1 MGLGIAS
8 AIGDDIGGALL
19 NYGIGRKR
27 NKSARKA
34 LEEANRVAGI
44 NINQGYDTA
53 LGALDTGQQALESGY
68 DTALGALDTGQQALE
83 SGYDTALGAL
93 DTGQQALE
101 SGYGAAKDTKERI
114 SGQMGEVAQQGFNAQ
129 SDMWTPWTVPGLNAY
144 KNMDTLLNDPN
155 GYNTILQKYQ
165 ASPQF
170 QFQLKQATDAVQR
183 SAAAKGNRLGG
194 AQLSAL
200 SGRANDVANQ
210 SFNGWLDRLQQMAQ
224 TGFNAQS
231 NLSQAQNNLTAG
243 RTNALQYGDTS
254 AFDVGMGKDVL
265 GINQQRGD
273 IGINR
278 GKDVLG
284 INQQRGDIGIN
295 RGKDV
300 LGINQQRGDIGI
312 NRGQDM
318 ANLALGRG
326 TIGANYHLAQGK
338 NGQDFVNA
346 LGQKSGAGDIA
357 GLSKV
362 AALF

>member
-1 MGLGIAS
+1 MGADVIAS
-8 AIGDDIGGALL
+8 GGGGNVLGAIGDIGGALL
-19 NYGIGRKR
+19 NYGIGQKR

-44 NINQGYDTA
+44 NVNK
-53 LGALDTGQQALESGY
+53 
-68 DTALGALDTGQQALE
+68 
-83 SGYDTALGAL
+83 GYDTALGAL

-114 SGQMGEVAQQGFNAQ
+114 AGQMGDVAQQGFNAQ

-165 ASPQF
+165 SSPQF

-183 SAAAKGNRLGG
+183 SAAATGNRLGG
-194 AQLSAL
+194 AQLAAL

-231 NLSQAQNNLTAG
+231 NLSQAQNNLTTG

-254 AFDVGMGKDVL
+254 ALDVGM
-265 GINQQRGD
+265 
-273 IGINR
+273 
-278 GKDVLG
+278 
-284 INQQRGDIGIN
+284 
-295 RGKDV
+295 GKDV

-326 TIGANYHLAQGK
+326 TIGANYHLAAGA
-338 NGQDFVNA
+338 NGQNLVNA
-346 LGQKSGAGDIA
+346 LGQKSGGENGSAVNIA

>member
-1 MGLGIAS
+1 MGADTIMSGGGGGNIMGAV
-8 AIGDDIGGALL
+8 GNIGGALL
-19 NYGIGRKR
+19 NYGIGQKR

-44 NINQGYDTA
+44 NINK
-53 LGALDTGQQALESGY
+53 
-68 DTALGALDTGQQALE
+68 
-83 SGYDTALGAL
+83 GYDTALGAL

-101 SGYGAAKDTKERI
+101 SGYGAAKDTKTRI
-114 SGQMGEVAQQGFNAQ
+114 AGQMGDVAQQGFNAQ

-144 KNMDTLLNDPN
+144 QNMDTLLNDPN

-165 ASPQF
+165 SSPQF

-183 SAAAKGNRLGG
+183 SAAATGNRLGG
-194 AQLSAL
+194 AQLAAL

-224 TGFNAQS
+224 TGFNAQA

-254 AFDVGMGKDVL
+254 ALDVGL
-265 GINQQRGD
+265 
-273 IGINR
+273 
-278 GKDVLG
+278 
-284 INQQRGDIGIN
+284 
-295 RGKDV
+295 GKDV

-326 TIGANYHLAQGK
+326 TIGANYHLAAGA
-338 NGQDFVNA
+338 NGQNLVNA
-346 LGQKSGAGDIA
+346 LGQKSGGENGSAVNIA

>member
-1 MGLGIAS
+1 MGADTIMSGGGGIGNIAS
-8 AIGDDIGGALL
+8 TAMDIGGALL
-19 NYGIGRKR
+19 NYGIGQKR

-44 NINQGYDTA
+44 NVNQ
-53 LGALDTGQQALESGY
+53 
-68 DTALGALDTGQQALE
+68 
-83 SGYDTALGAL
+83 GYDTALGAL

-101 SGYGAAKDTKERI
+101 SGYGAAKDTKTRI
-114 SGQMGEVAQQGFNAQ
+114 AGQMGDVAQQGFNAQ

-144 KNMDTLLNDPN
+144 QNMDTLLNDPN

-165 ASPQF
+165 SSPQF

-183 SAAAKGNRLGG
+183 SAAATGNRLGG

-224 TGFNAQS
+224 TGFNAQA
-231 NLSQAQNNLTAG
+231 NLSQAQNNLTTG

-254 AFDVGMGKDVL
+254 ALDVGM
-265 GINQQRGD
+265 
-273 IGINR
+273 
-278 GKDVLG
+278 
-284 INQQRGDIGIN
+284 
-295 RGKDV
+295 GKDV

-326 TIGANYHLAQGK
+326 TIGANYHLAAGA
-338 NGQDFVNA
+338 NGQNLVNA
-346 LGQKSGAGDIA
+346 LGQKSGGENGSAVNIA

>member
-1 MGLGIAS
+1 MGADVIAS
-8 AIGDDIGGALL
+8 GGGGNVLGAIGDIGGALL
-19 NYGIGRKR
+19 NYGIGQKR

-34 LEEANRVAGI
+34 LEEANRQAGI
-44 NINQGYDTA
+44 NVNQGYDTA
-53 LGALDTGQQALESGY
+53 LGALDTGQK
-68 DTALGALDTGQQALE
+68 
-83 SGYDTALGAL
+83 
-93 DTGQQALE
+93 ALE
-101 SGYGAAKDTKERI
+101 SGYGAAKDTKTRI
-114 SGQMGEVAQQGFNAQ
+114 AGQMGDVAQQGFNAQ

-165 ASPQF
+165 SSPQF

-183 SAAAKGNRLGG
+183 SAAATGNRLGG
-194 AQLSAL
+194 AQLAAL

-224 TGFNAQS
+224 TGFDAQS
-231 NLSQAQNNLTAG
+231 NLSQAQNNLTTG

-254 AFDVGMGKDVL
+254 ALDVAQGKYVL
-265 GINQQRGD
+265 D
-273 IGINR
+273 
-278 GKDVLG
+278 
-284 INQQRGDIGIN
+284 
-295 RGKDV
+295 
-300 LGINQQRGDIGI
+300 INQQRGDIGI

-326 TIGANYHLAQGK
+326 TIGANYHLAAGA
-338 NGQDFVNA
+338 NGQDLVNA
-346 LGQKSGAGDIA
+346 LGQKSGGENGSAVNIA

>member
-1 MGLGIAS
+1 MGADTIMSGGGGGNIAS
-8 AIGDDIGGALL
+8 TAMDIGGALL

-68 DTALGALDTGQQALE
+68 
-83 SGYDTALGAL
+83 
-93 DTGQQALE
+93 
-101 SGYGAAKDTKERI
+101 GAAKDTKTRI
-114 SGQMGEVAQQGFNAQ
+114 AGEMGDVAQQGFNAQ

-165 ASPQF
+165 SSPQF

-183 SAAAKGNRLGG
+183 SAAATGNRLGG

-231 NLSQAQNNLTAG
+231 NLSQAQNNLTTG

-254 AFDVGMGKDVL
+254 ALDVGM
-265 GINQQRGD
+265 
-273 IGINR
+273 
-278 GKDVLG
+278 
-284 INQQRGDIGIN
+284 
-295 RGKDV
+295 GKDV

-346 LGQKSGAGDIA
+346 LGQKSGGENGSAVNIA

>member
-1 MGLGIAS
+1 MGADTIMSGGSSMAS
-8 AIGDDIGGALL
+8 TAMDIGGALL

-34 LEEANRVAGI
+34 LEEANRAAGI
-44 NINQGYDTA
+44 SVNQ
-53 LGALDTGQQALESGY
+53 
-68 DTALGALDTGQQALE
+68 
-83 SGYDTALGAL
+83 GYDTALGAL

-129 SDMWTPWTVPGLNAY
+129 SDMWTPWTVPGLDAY

-165 ASPQF
+165 SSPQF

-183 SAAAKGNRLGG
+183 SAAATGNRLGG

-224 TGFNAQS
+224 TGFNAQA

-254 AFDVGMGKDVL
+254 ALDVGLGKDVL
-265 GINQQRGD
+265 R
-273 IGINR
+273 
-278 GKDVLG
+278 
-284 INQQRGDIGIN
+284 
-295 RGKDV
+295 
-300 LGINQQRGDIGI
+300 INQQRGDIGI

-326 TIGANYHLAQGK
+326 TIGANYHLAAGA
-338 NGQDFVNA
+338 NGQNLVNA
-346 LGQKSGAGDIA
+346 LGQKSGGENGSAVNIA

>member
-1 MGLGIAS
+1 MGADTIMSGGGGGNVLG
-8 AIGDDIGGALL
+8 AIGNIGGALL
-19 NYGIGRKR
+19 NYGIGQKR

-44 NINQGYDTA
+44 NVNQGYDTA
-53 LGALDTGQQALESGY
+53 LGALDTGQK
-68 DTALGALDTGQQALE
+68 
-83 SGYDTALGAL
+83 
-93 DTGQQALE
+93 ALE
-101 SGYGAAKDTKERI
+101 SGYGAAKDTKTRI
-114 SGQMGEVAQQGFNAQ
+114 AGEMGEVAQQGFNAQ

-144 KNMDTLLNDPN
+144 QNMDTLLNDPN

-165 ASPQF
+165 SSPQF

-183 SAAAKGNRLGG
+183 SAAATGNRLGG
-194 AQLSAL
+194 AQLAAL

-254 AFDVGMGKDVL
+254 ALDVGL
-265 GINQQRGD
+265 
-273 IGINR
+273 
-278 GKDVLG
+278 
-284 INQQRGDIGIN
+284 
-295 RGKDV
+295 GKDV

-326 TIGANYHLAQGK
+326 TIGANYHLAQGA
-338 NGQDFVNA
+338 NGQNLVNA
-346 LGQKSGAGDIA
+346 LGQKLGGENGSAVNIA
-357 GLSKV
+357 GLSKLT
-362 AALF
+362 ALM

>member
-1 MGLGIAS
+1 MGADTIMSGGGVGNIAS
-8 AIGDDIGGALL
+8 TAMDIGGALL

-53 LGALDTGQQALESGY
+53 LGALDTGQK
-68 DTALGALDTGQQALE
+68 
-83 SGYDTALGAL
+83 
-93 DTGQQALE
+93 ALE
-101 SGYGAAKDTKERI
+101 SGYGAAKDTKTQIAGE
-114 SGQMGEVAQQGFNAQ
+114 MGEVAQQGFNAQ

-183 SAAAKGNRLGG
+183 SAAATGNRLGG
-194 AQLSAL
+194 AQLAAL

-224 TGFNAQS
+224 TGFNAQA

-254 AFDVGMGKDVL
+254 ALDVGL
-265 GINQQRGD
+265 
-273 IGINR
+273 
-278 GKDVLG
+278 
-284 INQQRGDIGIN
+284 
-295 RGKDV
+295 GKDV

-326 TIGANYHLAQGK
+326 TIGANYHLAAGK
-338 NGQDFVNA
+338 NGQDLVNA
-346 LGQKSGAGDIA
+346 LGQKSGGENGSAVNIA

>member
-1 MGLGIAS
+1 MGADTIMSGGGNMVSTAM
-8 AIGDDIGGALL
+8 DIGGALL

-44 NINQGYDTA
+44 NVNQ
-53 LGALDTGQQALESGY
+53 
-68 DTALGALDTGQQALE
+68 
-83 SGYDTALGAL
+83 GYDTALGAL

-114 SGQMGEVAQQGFNAQ
+114 SGQMGDVAQQGFNAQ
-129 SDMWTPWTVPGLNAY
+129 SDMWTPWTVPGLDAY

-165 ASPQF
+165 SSPQF

-183 SAAAKGNRLGG
+183 SAAATGNRLGG

-254 AFDVGMGKDVL
+254 ALDVGL
-265 GINQQRGD
+265 
-273 IGINR
+273 
-278 GKDVLG
+278 
-284 INQQRGDIGIN
+284 
-295 RGKDV
+295 GKDV

-346 LGQKSGAGDIA
+346 LGQKSGGENGSAVNIA

>member
-1 MGLGIAS
+1 MGADVIAS
-8 AIGDDIGGALL
+8 GGGGGGNIASTAMDIGGALL

-53 LGALDTGQQALESGY
+53 LGALDTGQK
-68 DTALGALDTGQQALE
+68 
-83 SGYDTALGAL
+83 
-93 DTGQQALE
+93 ALE
-101 SGYGAAKDTKERI
+101 SGYGAAKDTKTRI
-114 SGQMGEVAQQGFNAQ
+114 AGEMGEVAQQGFNAQ
-129 SDMWTPWTVPGLNAY
+129 SDMWTPWTVPGLDAY

-183 SAAAKGNRLGG
+183 SAAATGNRLGG
-194 AQLSAL
+194 AQLAAL

-224 TGFNAQS
+224 TGFNAQA

-254 AFDVGMGKDVL
+254 ALYVAQGKDVL
-265 GINQQRGD
+265 GSNEQRGD
-273 IGINR
+273 IGI
-278 GKDVLG
+278 
-284 INQQRGDIGIN
+284 I
-295 RGKDV
+295 
-300 LGINQQRGDIGI
+300 
-312 NRGQDM
+312 RGQDM
-318 ANLALGRG
+318 ANLALGRC
-326 TIGANYHLAQGK
+326 TIGANYHLAQGA
-338 NGQDFVNA
+338 NGQNLVNA
-346 LGQKSGAGDIA
+346 LGQKSGGENGSAVNIA

>member
-1 MGLGIAS
+1 MGADVIAS
-8 AIGDDIGGALL
+8 GGGGNVLGAIGNIGGALL
-19 NYGIGRKR
+19 NYGIGSKR

-44 NINQGYDTA
+44 NINK
-53 LGALDTGQQALESGY
+53 
-68 DTALGALDTGQQALE
+68 
-83 SGYDTALGAL
+83 GYDTALGAL

-101 SGYGAAKDTKERI
+101 SGYGAAKDTKTRI
-114 SGQMGEVAQQGFNAQ
+114 AGQMGDVAQQGFNAQ

-144 KNMDTLLNDPN
+144 QNMDTLLNDPN

-165 ASPQF
+165 SSPQF

-183 SAAAKGNRLGG
+183 SAAATGNRLGG

-254 AFDVGMGKDVL
+254 ALDVGL
-265 GINQQRGD
+265 
-273 IGINR
+273 
-278 GKDVLG
+278 
-284 INQQRGDIGIN
+284 
-295 RGKDV
+295 GKDV

-346 LGQKSGAGDIA
+346 LGQKSGGENGSAVNIA

>member
-1 MGLGIAS
+1 MGADTIMSGGGVGNIAS
-8 AIGDDIGGALL
+8 TAMDIGGALL

-34 LEEANRVAGI
+34 LEKANRVAGI

-53 LGALDTGQQALESGY
+53 LGALDTGQK
-68 DTALGALDTGQQALE
+68 
-83 SGYDTALGAL
+83 
-93 DTGQQALE
+93 ALE

-183 SAAAKGNRLGG
+183 SAAATGNRLGG

-254 AFDVGMGKDVL
+254 ALDVA
-265 GINQQRGD
+265 Q
-273 IGINR
+273 
-278 GKDVLG
+278 
-284 INQQRGDIGIN
+284 
-295 RGKDV
+295 GKDV

-346 LGQKSGAGDIA
+346 LGQKSGGENGSAVNIA

>member
-1 MGLGIAS
+1 MGADTIMSGGGGGNIAS
-8 AIGDDIGGALL
+8 TAMDIGGALL

-34 LEEANRVAGI
+34 LEEANRAAGI
-44 NINQGYDTA
+44 SVNQGYDTA
-53 LGALDTGQQALESGY
+53 LGALDA
-68 DTALGALDTGQQALE
+68 
-83 SGYDTALGAL
+83 
-93 DTGQQALE
+93 GQQALE

-114 SGQMGEVAQQGFNAQ
+114 SGQMGDVAQQGFDAQ

-144 KNMDTLLNDPN
+144 QNMDTLLNDPN

-165 ASPQF
+165 SSPQF
-170 QFQLKQATDAVQR
+170 QFQLKQATDAVSR
-183 SAAAKGNRLGG
+183 SAAATGNRMGG

-231 NLSQAQNNLTAG
+231 NLSQAQNNLTTG

-254 AFDVGMGKDVL
+254 ALDVGM
-265 GINQQRGD
+265 
-273 IGINR
+273 
-278 GKDVLG
+278 
-284 INQQRGDIGIN
+284 
-295 RGKDV
+295 GKDV

-326 TIGANYHLAQGK
+326 TIGANYHLAAGA
-338 NGQDFVNA
+338 NGQNLVNA
-346 LGQKSGAGDIA
+346 LGQKSGGENGSAVNIA

>member
-1 MGLGIAS
+1 MGADVIAS
-8 AIGDDIGGALL
+8 GGGGGGNIASTAMDIGGALL
-19 NYGIGRKR
+19 NYGIGSKR

-34 LEEANRVAGI
+34 LEEANRAAGI
-44 NINQGYDTA
+44 SVNQ
-53 LGALDTGQQALESGY
+53 
-68 DTALGALDTGQQALE
+68 
-83 SGYDTALGAL
+83 GYDTALGAL

-114 SGQMGEVAQQGFNAQ
+114 SGQMGDVAQQGFNAQ
-129 SDMWTPWTVPGLNAY
+129 SDMWTPWTVPGLDAY

-165 ASPQF
+165 SSPQF

-183 SAAAKGNRLGG
+183 SAAATGNRLGG

-224 TGFNAQS
+224 TGFNAQA

-254 AFDVGMGKDVL
+254 ALDVGM
-265 GINQQRGD
+265 
-273 IGINR
+273 
-278 GKDVLG
+278 
-284 INQQRGDIGIN
+284 
-295 RGKDV
+295 GKDV

-326 TIGANYHLAQGK
+326 TIGANYHLAQGA
-338 NGQDFVNA
+338 NGQNLVNA
-346 LGQKSGAGDIA
+346 LGQKSGSGDIA

>member
-1 MGLGIAS
+1 MGADVIAS
-8 AIGDDIGGALL
+8 GGGGGNVIGAIGNIGGALL
-19 NYGIGRKR
+19 NYGIGSKR

-44 NINQGYDTA
+44 NVNQ
-53 LGALDTGQQALESGY
+53 
-68 DTALGALDTGQQALE
+68 
-83 SGYDTALGAL
+83 GYDTALGAL

-114 SGQMGEVAQQGFNAQ
+114 SGQMGDVAQQGFDAQ

-144 KNMDTLLNDPN
+144 QNMDTLLNDPN

-165 ASPQF
+165 SSPQF

-183 SAAAKGNRLGG
+183 SAAATGNRLGG
-194 AQLSAL
+194 AQLAAL

-224 TGFNAQS
+224 TGFNAQT
-231 NLSQAQNNLTAG
+231 NLSQAQNNLTTG

-254 AFDVGMGKDVL
+254 ALDVGM
-265 GINQQRGD
+265 
-273 IGINR
+273 
-278 GKDVLG
+278 
-284 INQQRGDIGIN
+284 
-295 RGKDV
+295 GKDV

-346 LGQKSGAGDIA
+346 LGQKSGGENGSAVNIA

>member
-1 MGLGIAS
+1 MGADTIMSGGGVGNIAS
-8 AIGDDIGGALL
+8 TAMDIGGALL
-19 NYGIGRKR
+19 NYGIGSKR

-53 LGALDTGQQALESGY
+53 LGALDTGQK
-68 DTALGALDTGQQALE
+68 
-83 SGYDTALGAL
+83 
-93 DTGQQALE
+93 ALE

-183 SAAAKGNRLGG
+183 SAAATGNRLGG

-254 AFDVGMGKDVL
+254 ALDVGL
-265 GINQQRGD
+265 
-273 IGINR
+273 
-278 GKDVLG
+278 
-284 INQQRGDIGIN
+284 
-295 RGKDV
+295 GKDV

-346 LGQKSGAGDIA
+346 LGQKSGGENGSAVNIA

>member
-1 MGLGIAS
+1 MGADVIAS
-8 AIGDDIGGALL
+8 GGGVGNIASTAMDIGGALL

-44 NINQGYDTA
+44 NINQ
-53 LGALDTGQQALESGY
+53 
-68 DTALGALDTGQQALE
+68 
-83 SGYDTALGAL
+83 GYDTALGAL

-183 SAAAKGNRLGG
+183 SAAATGNRLGG

-224 TGFNAQS
+224 TGFNAQA

-254 AFDVGMGKDVL
+254 ALDVA
-265 GINQQRGD
+265 Q
-273 IGINR
+273 
-278 GKDVLG
+278 
-284 INQQRGDIGIN
+284 
-295 RGKDV
+295 GKDV

-346 LGQKSGAGDIA
+346 LGQKSGGENGSAVNIA

>member
-1 MGLGIAS
+1 MGADVIAS
-8 AIGDDIGGALL
+8 GGGGNVLGAIGDIGGALL
-19 NYGIGRKR
+19 NYGIGQKR

-44 NINQGYDTA
+44 NINK
-53 LGALDTGQQALESGY
+53 
-68 DTALGALDTGQQALE
+68 
-83 SGYDTALGAL
+83 GYDTALGAL

-114 SGQMGEVAQQGFNAQ
+114 SGQMGDVAQQGFNAQ

-165 ASPQF
+165 SSPQF

-183 SAAAKGNRLGG
+183 SAAATGNRLGG
-194 AQLSAL
+194 AQLAAL

-224 TGFNAQS
+224 TGFNAQT
-231 NLSQAQNNLTAG
+231 NLSQAQNNLTTG

-254 AFDVGMGKDVL
+254 ALDVGM
-265 GINQQRGD
+265 
-273 IGINR
+273 
-278 GKDVLG
+278 
-284 INQQRGDIGIN
+284 
-295 RGKDV
+295 GKDV

-326 TIGANYHLAQGK
+326 TIGANYHLAAGA
-338 NGQDFVNA
+338 NGQNLVNA
-346 LGQKSGAGDIA
+346 LGQKSGGENGSAVNIA

>member
-1 MGLGIAS
+1 MGADVIAS
-8 AIGDDIGGALL
+8 GGGGNVLGAIGNIGGALL
-19 NYGIGRKR
+19 NYGIGQKR
-27 NKSARKA
+27 NKSARRA
-34 LEEANRVAGI
+34 LEEANRQAGVSV
-44 NINQGYDTA
+44 NQGYDTA
-53 LGALDTGQQALESGY
+53 LGALDTGQAALE
-68 DTALGALDTGQQALE
+68 Q
-83 SGYDTALGAL
+83 
-93 DTGQQALE
+93 
-101 SGYGAAKDTKERI
+101 GYGAAKDTKTRI
-114 SGQMGEVAQQGFNAQ
+114 AGQMGDVAQQGFNAQ

-144 KNMDTLLNDPN
+144 QNMDTLLNDPN

-165 ASPQF
+165 SSPQF

-183 SAAAKGNRLGG
+183 SAAATGNRLGG

-231 NLSQAQNNLTAG
+231 NLSQAQNNLTTG

-254 AFDVGMGKDVL
+254 ALDVA
-265 GINQQRGD
+265 Q
-273 IGINR
+273 
-278 GKDVLG
+278 
-284 INQQRGDIGIN
+284 
-295 RGKDV
+295 GKDV

-326 TIGANYHLAQGK
+326 TIGANYHLAAGA
-338 NGQDFVNA
+338 NGQNLVNA
-346 LGQKSGAGDIA
+346 LGQKSGGENGSAVNIA

>member
-1 MGLGIAS
+1 MGADTIMSGGGGGNVMA
-8 AIGDDIGGALL
+8 AIGNIGGALL
-19 NYGIGRKR
+19 NYGIGQKR

-44 NINQGYDTA
+44 NVNQGYDTA
-53 LGALDTGQQALESGY
+53 LGALDTGQK
-68 DTALGALDTGQQALE
+68 
-83 SGYDTALGAL
+83 
-93 DTGQQALE
+93 ALE
-101 SGYGAAKDTKERI
+101 SGYGAAKDTKTRI
-114 SGQMGEVAQQGFNAQ
+114 AGEMGDVAQQGFNAQ

-144 KNMDTLLNDPN
+144 QNMDTLLNDPN

-183 SAAAKGNRLGG
+183 SAAATGNRLGG

-254 AFDVGMGKDVL
+254 ALDVGL
-265 GINQQRGD
+265 
-273 IGINR
+273 
-278 GKDVLG
+278 
-284 INQQRGDIGIN
+284 
-295 RGKDV
+295 GKDV

-346 LGQKSGAGDIA
+346 LGQKSGGENGSAVNIA

>member
-1 MGLGIAS
+1 MGADTIMSGGGVGNIAS
-8 AIGDDIGGALL
+8 TAMDIGGALL
-19 NYGIGRKR
+19 NFGIGSKS
-27 NKSARKA
+27 NKSARRA

-53 LGALDTGQQALESGY
+53 LGALDTGQK
-68 DTALGALDTGQQALE
+68 
-83 SGYDTALGAL
+83 
-93 DTGQQALE
+93 ALE
-101 SGYGAAKDTKERI
+101 SGYGAAKDTKTRI
-114 SGQMGEVAQQGFNAQ
+114 AGEMGEVAQQGFNAQ

-183 SAAAKGNRLGG
+183 SAAATGNRLGG
-194 AQLSAL
+194 AQLAAL

-224 TGFNAQS
+224 TGFNAQA

-254 AFDVGMGKDVL
+254 ALDVA
-265 GINQQRGD
+265 Q
-273 IGINR
+273 
-278 GKDVLG
+278 
-284 INQQRGDIGIN
+284 
-295 RGKDV
+295 GKDV

-326 TIGANYHLAQGK
+326 TIGANYHLAQGA
-338 NGQDFVNA
+338 NGQNFVNA
-346 LGQKSGAGDIA
+346 LGQKSGGENGSAVNIA

>member
-1 MGLGIAS
+1 MGADTIMSGGGGGNIAS
-8 AIGDDIGGALL
+8 TAMDIGGALL

-53 LGALDTGQQALESGY
+53 LGALDTGQK
-68 DTALGALDTGQQALE
+68 
-83 SGYDTALGAL
+83 
-93 DTGQQALE
+93 ALE
-101 SGYGAAKDTKERI
+101 SGYGAAKDTKTRI
-114 SGQMGEVAQQGFNAQ
+114 AGEMGDVAQQGFNAQ

-144 KNMDTLLNDPN
+144 QNMDTLLNDPN

-165 ASPQF
+165 SSPQF

-183 SAAAKGNRLGG
+183 SAAATGNRLGG

-231 NLSQAQNNLTAG
+231 NLSQAQNNLTTG

-254 AFDVGMGKDVL
+254 ALDVGM
-265 GINQQRGD
+265 
-273 IGINR
+273 
-278 GKDVLG
+278 
-284 INQQRGDIGIN
+284 
-295 RGKDV
+295 GKDV

-326 TIGANYHLAQGK
+326 TIGANYHLAQGA
-338 NGQDFVNA
+338 NGQNLVNA
-346 LGQKSGAGDIA
+346 LGQKSGGENGSAVNIA

>member
-1 MGLGIAS
+1 MGADIIAS
-8 AIGDDIGGALL
+8 GGGSNVMGAIGNIGGALL
-19 NYGIGRKR
+19 NYGIGSKR

-34 LEEANRVAGI
+34 LEEANRAAGI
-44 NINQGYDTA
+44 SVNQ
-53 LGALDTGQQALESGY
+53 
-68 DTALGALDTGQQALE
+68 
-83 SGYDTALGAL
+83 GYDTALGAL

-114 SGQMGEVAQQGFNAQ
+114 SGQMGDVAQQGFDAQ
-129 SDMWTPWTVPGLNAY
+129 SDMWTPWTVPGLDAY

-183 SAAAKGNRLGG
+183 SAAATGNRLGG

-224 TGFNAQS
+224 TGFNAQA

-254 AFDVGMGKDVL
+254 ALDVGMGKD
-265 GINQQRGD
+265 I
-273 IGINR
+273 
-278 GKDVLG
+278 
-284 INQQRGDIGIN
+284 
-295 RGKDV
+295 

-326 TIGANYHLAQGK
+326 TIGANYHLAAGA
-338 NGQDFVNA
+338 NGQNLVNA
-346 LGQKSGAGDIA
+346 LGQKSGSGDF
-357 GLSKV
+357 SKMT
-362 AALF
+362 ALM

>member
-1 MGLGIAS
+1 MGADTIMSGGGGNIMG
-8 AIGDDIGGALL
+8 AIGNIGGALL
-19 NYGIGRKR
+19 NYGIGSKR

-44 NINQGYDTA
+44 NINK
-53 LGALDTGQQALESGY
+53 
-68 DTALGALDTGQQALE
+68 
-83 SGYDTALGAL
+83 GYDTALGAL

-114 SGQMGEVAQQGFNAQ
+114 SGQMGDVAQQGFNAQ

-165 ASPQF
+165 SSPQF

-183 SAAAKGNRLGG
+183 SAAATGNRLGG
-194 AQLSAL
+194 AQLAAL

-224 TGFNAQS
+224 TGFNAQT
-231 NLSQAQNNLTAG
+231 NLSQAQNNLTTG

-254 AFDVGMGKDVL
+254 ALDVGM
-265 GINQQRGD
+265 
-273 IGINR
+273 
-278 GKDVLG
+278 
-284 INQQRGDIGIN
+284 
-295 RGKDV
+295 GKDV

-326 TIGANYHLAQGK
+326 TIGANYHLAAGA
-338 NGQDFVNA
+338 NGQNLVNA
-346 LGQKSGAGDIA
+346 LGQKSGGENGSAVNIA

>member
-1 MGLGIAS
+1 MGADVIAS
-8 AIGDDIGGALL
+8 GGGGGNIMGAIGDIGGALL
-19 NYGIGRKR
+19 NYGIGSKR

-44 NINQGYDTA
+44 NVNQ
-53 LGALDTGQQALESGY
+53 
-68 DTALGALDTGQQALE
+68 
-83 SGYDTALGAL
+83 GYDTALGAL

-114 SGQMGEVAQQGFNAQ
+114 SGQMGDVAQQGFDAQ

-144 KNMDTLLNDPN
+144 QNMDTLLNDPN

-165 ASPQF
+165 SSPQF

-183 SAAAKGNRLGG
+183 SAAATGNRLGG
-194 AQLSAL
+194 AQLAAL

-231 NLSQAQNNLTAG
+231 NLSQAQNNLTTG

-254 AFDVGMGKDVL
+254 ALDVA
-265 GINQQRGD
+265 Q
-273 IGINR
+273 
-278 GKDVLG
+278 
-284 INQQRGDIGIN
+284 
-295 RGKDV
+295 GKDV

-346 LGQKSGAGDIA
+346 LGQKSGGENGSAVNIA

>member
-1 MGLGIAS
+1 MGADVIAS
-8 AIGDDIGGALL
+8 GGGGNVLGAIGDIGGALL

-44 NINQGYDTA
+44 NVNQGYDTA
-53 LGALDTGQQALESGY
+53 LGALDTGQK
-68 DTALGALDTGQQALE
+68 
-83 SGYDTALGAL
+83 
-93 DTGQQALE
+93 ALE
-101 SGYGAAKDTKERI
+101 SGYGAAKDTKTRI
-114 SGQMGEVAQQGFNAQ
+114 AGQMGDVAQQGFNAQ
-129 SDMWTPWTVPGLNAY
+129 SDMWTPWTVPGLDAY

-183 SAAAKGNRLGG
+183 SAAATGNRLGG

-224 TGFNAQS
+224 TGFNAQT

-254 AFDVGMGKDVL
+254 ALDVGL
-265 GINQQRGD
+265 
-273 IGINR
+273 
-278 GKDVLG
+278 
-284 INQQRGDIGIN
+284 
-295 RGKDV
+295 GKDV

-346 LGQKSGAGDIA
+346 LGQKSGGENGSAVNIA

>member
-1 MGLGIAS
+1 MG
-8 AIGDDIGGALL
+8 D
-19 NYGIGRKR
+19 
-27 NKSARKA
+27 
-34 LEEANRVAGI
+34 
-44 NINQGYDTA
+44 
-53 LGALDTGQQALESGY
+53 
-68 DTALGALDTGQQALE
+68 
-83 SGYDTALGAL
+83 
-93 DTGQQALE
+93 
-101 SGYGAAKDTKERI
+101 
-114 SGQMGEVAQQGFNAQ
+114 VAQQGFNAQ

-144 KNMDTLLNDPN
+144 QNMDTLLNDPN

-165 ASPQF
+165 SSPQF

-183 SAAAKGNRLGG
+183 SAAATGNRLGG

-254 AFDVGMGKDVL
+254 ALDVA
-265 GINQQRGD
+265 Q
-273 IGINR
+273 
-278 GKDVLG
+278 
-284 INQQRGDIGIN
+284 
-295 RGKDV
+295 GKDV

-326 TIGANYHLAQGK
+326 TIGANYHLAAGANAQGL
-338 NGQDFVNA
+338 VNSIGKAGEDAAKA
-346 LGQKSGAGDIA
+346 L
-357 GLSKV
+357 
-362 AALF
+362 ALM

>member
-1 MGLGIAS
+1 MGADVIAS
-8 AIGDDIGGALL
+8 GGGGNVLGAIGNIGGALL
-19 NYGIGRKR
+19 NYGIGSKR

-44 NINQGYDTA
+44 NVNQ
-53 LGALDTGQQALESGY
+53 
-68 DTALGALDTGQQALE
+68 
-83 SGYDTALGAL
+83 GYDTALGAL

-114 SGQMGEVAQQGFNAQ
+114 SGQMGDVAQQGFNAQ

-183 SAAAKGNRLGG
+183 SAAATGNRLGG
-194 AQLSAL
+194 AQLAAL

-224 TGFNAQS
+224 TGFNAQA

-254 AFDVGMGKDVL
+254 ALDVA
-265 GINQQRGD
+265 Q
-273 IGINR
+273 
-278 GKDVLG
+278 
-284 INQQRGDIGIN
+284 
-295 RGKDV
+295 GKDV

-326 TIGANYHLAQGK
+326 TIGANYHLAAGA
-338 NGQDFVNA
+338 NGQNLVNA
-346 LGQKSGAGDIA
+346 LGQKSGGENGSAVNIA

>member
-1 MGLGIAS
+1 MGADVIAS
-8 AIGDDIGGALL
+8 GGGGNVLGAIGNIGGALL
-19 NYGIGRKR
+19 NYGIGQKR

-44 NINQGYDTA
+44 NVNQGYDTA
-53 LGALDTGQQALESGY
+53 LGALDTGQK
-68 DTALGALDTGQQALE
+68 
-83 SGYDTALGAL
+83 
-93 DTGQQALE
+93 ALE
-101 SGYGAAKDTKERI
+101 SGYGAAKDTKTRI
-114 SGQMGEVAQQGFNAQ
+114 AGQMGDVAQQGFNAQ

-144 KNMDTLLNDPN
+144 QNMDTLLNDPN

-165 ASPQF
+165 SSPQF

-183 SAAAKGNRLGG
+183 SAAATGNRLGG
-194 AQLSAL
+194 AQLAAL

-231 NLSQAQNNLTAG
+231 NLSQAQNNLTTG

-254 AFDVGMGKDVL
+254 ALDVAQGKYVL
-265 GINQQRGD
+265 D
-273 IGINR
+273 
-278 GKDVLG
+278 
-284 INQQRGDIGIN
+284 
-295 RGKDV
+295 
-300 LGINQQRGDIGI
+300 INQQRGDIGI

-326 TIGANYHLAQGK
+326 TIGANYHLAAGA
-338 NGQDFVNA
+338 NGQDLVNA
-346 LGQKSGAGDIA
+346 LGQKSGGENGSAVNIA

>member
-1 MGLGIAS
+1 MGADTIMSGGGVGNIAS
-8 AIGDDIGGALL
+8 TAMDIGGALL

-53 LGALDTGQQALESGY
+53 LGALDTGQK
-68 DTALGALDTGQQALE
+68 
-83 SGYDTALGAL
+83 
-93 DTGQQALE
+93 ALE

-183 SAAAKGNRLGG
+183 SAAATGNRLGG
-194 AQLSAL
+194 AQLAAL

-224 TGFNAQS
+224 TGFNAQA

-254 AFDVGMGKDVL
+254 AFDVGM
-265 GINQQRGD
+265 
-273 IGINR
+273 
-278 GKDVLG
+278 
-284 INQQRGDIGIN
+284 
-295 RGKDV
+295 GKDV

-346 LGQKSGAGDIA
+346 LGQKSGGENGSAVNIA

>member
-1 MGLGIAS
+1 MGADVIAS
-8 AIGDDIGGALL
+8 GGGGNVLGAIGNIGGALL
-19 NYGIGRKR
+19 NYGIGSKR

-34 LEEANRVAGI
+34 LEEANRQAGI
-44 NINQGYDTA
+44 SVNQ
-53 LGALDTGQQALESGY
+53 
-68 DTALGALDTGQQALE
+68 
-83 SGYDTALGAL
+83 GYDTALGAL

-101 SGYGAAKDTKERI
+101 SGYGAAKDTKTQI
-114 SGQMGEVAQQGFNAQ
+114 AGQMGEVAQQGFDAQ

-144 KNMDTLLNDPN
+144 QNMDTLLNDPN

-165 ASPQF
+165 SSPQF

-183 SAAAKGNRLGG
+183 SAAATGNRLGG
-194 AQLSAL
+194 AQLAAL

-231 NLSQAQNNLTAG
+231 NLSQAQNNLTTG

-254 AFDVGMGKDVL
+254 ALDVGM
-265 GINQQRGD
+265 
-273 IGINR
+273 
-278 GKDVLG
+278 
-284 INQQRGDIGIN
+284 
-295 RGKDV
+295 GKDV

-326 TIGANYHLAQGK
+326 TIGANYHLAQGA
-338 NGQDFVNA
+338 NGQNLVNA
-346 LGQKSGAGDIA
+346 LGQKSGGENGSAVNIA

>member
-1 MGLGIAS
+1 MGADVIAS
-8 AIGDDIGGALL
+8 GGADAIMSGGGGNIMGAIGNIGGALL
-19 NYGIGRKR
+19 NYGIGSKR

-44 NINQGYDTA
+44 NVNK
-53 LGALDTGQQALESGY
+53 
-68 DTALGALDTGQQALE
+68 
-83 SGYDTALGAL
+83 GYDTALGAL

-114 SGQMGEVAQQGFNAQ
+114 SGQMGDVAQQGFNAQ

-165 ASPQF
+165 SSPQF

-183 SAAAKGNRLGG
+183 SAAATGNRLGG
-194 AQLSAL
+194 AQLAAL

-231 NLSQAQNNLTAG
+231 NLSQAQNNLTTG

-254 AFDVGMGKDVL
+254 ALDVGM
-265 GINQQRGD
+265 
-273 IGINR
+273 
-278 GKDVLG
+278 
-284 INQQRGDIGIN
+284 
-295 RGKDV
+295 GKDV

-326 TIGANYHLAQGK
+326 TIGANYHLAAGANAQGL
-338 NGQDFVNA
+338 VNSIGKA
-346 LGQKSGAGDIA
+346 SEDMAKKL
-357 GLSKV
+357 
-362 AALF
+362 ALF

>member
-1 MGLGIAS
+1 MGADTIMSGGGGGNIMG
-8 AIGDDIGGALL
+8 AIGNIGGALL
-19 NYGIGRKR
+19 NYGIGQKR

-44 NINQGYDTA
+44 NVNQGYDTA
-53 LGALDTGQQALESGY
+53 LGALDTGQK
-68 DTALGALDTGQQALE
+68 
-83 SGYDTALGAL
+83 
-93 DTGQQALE
+93 ALE
-101 SGYGAAKDTKERI
+101 SGYGAAKDTKTRI
-114 SGQMGEVAQQGFNAQ
+114 AGQMGDVAQQGFNAQ

-144 KNMDTLLNDPN
+144 QNMDTLLNDPN

-165 ASPQF
+165 SSPQF

-183 SAAAKGNRLGG
+183 SAAATGNRLGG
-194 AQLSAL
+194 AQLAAL

-224 TGFNAQS
+224 TGFDAQS
-231 NLSQAQNNLTAG
+231 NLSQAQNNLTTG

-254 AFDVGMGKDVL
+254 ALDVAQGKYVL
-265 GINQQRGD
+265 D
-273 IGINR
+273 
-278 GKDVLG
+278 
-284 INQQRGDIGIN
+284 
-295 RGKDV
+295 
-300 LGINQQRGDIGI
+300 INQQRGDIGI

-326 TIGANYHLAQGK
+326 TIGANYHLAAGA
-338 NGQDFVNA
+338 NGQGLVNA
-346 LGQKSGAGDIA
+346 LGQKSGGENGSAVNIA